1 MSSTLTVYF
10 LTRRNG
16 RFGSS
21 TAGGAS
27 PNVGGALPKSVAAG
41 ACACV
46 CCGIGGGAQVCSVVY
61 PCVGGGV
68 LIHCGC
74 AGTLTSGAVPY
85 PVIFPSR
92 QPQSPLLFLYH
103 VSKLRYLR

>member
-27 PNVGGALPKSVAAG
+27 PNAGGAVPKSTAG
-41 ACACV
+41 AVSTCTV
-46 CCGIGGGAQVCSVVY
+46 IFTGAA
-61 PCVGGGV
+61 GGGV
-68 LIHCGC
+68 
-74 AGTLTSGAVPY
+74 GAVG
-85 PVIFPSR
+85 
-92 QPQSPLLFLYH
+92 
-103 VSKLRYLR
+103 

>member
-27 PNVGGALPKSVAAG
+27 PNAGGALPKSVASGVVSTCTVTFTGAAG
-41 ACACV
+41 D
-46 CCGIGGGAQVCSVVY
+46 
-61 PCVGGGV
+61 GV
-68 LIHCGC
+68 
-74 AGTLTSGAVPY
+74 GAVG
-85 PVIFPSR
+85 
-92 QPQSPLLFLYH
+92 
-103 VSKLRYLR
+103 

>member
-27 PNVGGALPKSVAAG
+27 PNAGGAVPKSAAVGAVSTCTVTFTG
-41 ACACV
+41 AC
-46 CCGIGGGAQVCSVVY
+46 
-61 PCVGGGV
+61 GGGV
-68 LIHCGC
+68 
-74 AGTLTSGAVPY
+74 GAVG
-85 PVIFPSR
+85 
-92 QPQSPLLFLYH
+92 
-103 VSKLRYLR
+103 